1 MEFLGFSG
9 NDALFSLREHDDK
22 AMSRRTVEW
31 GLKAE
36 NMVTF
41 PLAANLA
48 AARSPDAI
56 RARTEDEA
64 TTRAGGPVFM
74 AVEELPQAFDT
85 PEAAEQAVPELY
97 GSGLYE
103 LQWREDAW
111 RVTMRY
117 WRPAPPAPVAR
128 TGDAAARKPLGYART
143 PEEARALL
151 QTPAELAQEVLAPLY
166 KDHKQLLKRW
176 GQFVQDGLA
185 EIVERE
191 GKFAVAITF
200 WRPMHAAGIAA
211 PLAPMERTELAER
224 VAAPLKGPEPQADLD
239 IGLFED
245 QAPENPNV
253 VLVTEEGDG
262 RFRGGD

>member
-1 MEFLGFSG
+1 MI
-9 NDALFSLREHDDK
+9 
-22 AMSRRTVEW
+22 
-31 GLKAE
+31 
-36 NMVTF
+36 TF

-48 AARSPDAI
+48 AARNPDAP

-64 TTRAGGPVFM
+64 TTLAGGPVFM
-74 AVEELPQAFDT
+74 AVEDLPQHFET
-85 PEAAEQAVPELY
+85 PAAAEAAVPELY

-103 LQWREDAW
+103 LQFRDNAW

-128 TGDAAARKPLGYART
+128 TGEAAAKKPLGHART

-151 QTPAELAQEVLAPLY
+151 ETPAELTQEVLAPLY
-166 KDHKQLLKRW
+166 KDHKTLMRRW
-176 GQFVQDGLA
+176 GKLVRNGLA

-191 GKFAVAITF
+191 RKFAVSIIF
-200 WRPMHAAGIAA
+200 WRPMHAPGIAA
-211 PLAPMERTELAER
+211 PLAPVERIELAER
-224 VAAPLKGPEPQADLD
+224 MAAPLRPGAPQADLD

-253 VLVTEEGDG
+253 VLVNEEGDG
-262 RFRGGD
+262 RFRGSE

>member
-1 MEFLGFSG
+1 
-9 NDALFSLREHDDK
+9 
-22 AMSRRTVEW
+22 
-31 GLKAE
+31 
-36 NMVTF
+36 MVTF

-48 AARSPDAI
+48 AARGADAPH
-56 RARTEDEA
+56 ARTEDEA
-64 TTRAGGPVFM
+64 TSLAGGPVFM
-74 AVEELPQAFDT
+74 AVEELPQAFDS

-103 LQWREDAW
+103 LQWRDNAW

-128 TGDAAARKPLGYART
+128 TGEAAAKKPLGHART

-151 QTPAELAQEVLAPLY
+151 QTPAELAQEVLPGLY
-166 KDHKQLLKRW
+166 KDHKQLMKRW
-176 GQFVQDGLA
+176 AKFVQDGLA

-191 GKFAVAITF
+191 GKFAVALTF
-200 WRPMHAAGIAA
+200 WRPMHAPGIAA
-211 PLAPMERTELAER
+211 PLAPIERTELAER
-224 VAAPLKGPEPQADLD
+224 IAAPLKGAEPQADLD

-262 RFRGGD
+262 RFRGSE